1 MRTHENLGHFATN
14 VRNYVLFPHG
24 QVVITRAANDAL
36 LKTYA
41 SHDGEVLKLASSLV
55 ALHVTGDFGDICD
68 EDKQVN
74 LDSIRLGNRVM
85 SVYKFPTHG
94 LTLWVITEADRSVTT
109 ILLPEEY

>member
-1 MRTHENLGHFATN
+1 MRAHENLGHFAKN
-14 VRNYVLFPHG
+14 VRNYVLFPYG

-36 LKTYA
+36 LETYA
-41 SHDGEVLKLASSLV
+41 SHDGEVLKLASGLV

-74 LDSIRLGNRVM
+74 LDAIRLGNRVM
-85 SVYKFPTHG
+85 SVYKFPEHD
-94 LTLWVITEADRSVTT
+94 LTFWVITEADRSVTT